1 MSTPLVFDEAW
12 LKDYTRR
19 TGKTVQGE
27 RGGRPSSVRC
37 ADTFPSGKARRTK
50 YGNIRTETEDGS
62 FDSKHEAREFEKL
75 KLLARAGEIR
85 AIARQVTFY
94 LPGGVKYLADFVVWR
109 ADGKIE
115 VMDAKS
121 EATKK
126 DKVYRIKKRLMLDT
140 FGIEIEE
147 V

>member
-1 MSTPLVFDEAW
+1 MALVFDEKW
-12 LKDYTRR
+12 LREYEKR
-19 TGKTVQGE
+19 TGKTARE
-27 RGGRPSSVRC
+27 
-37 ADTFPSGKARRTK
+37 TFSGKGGAGIAPPPKRAK
-50 YGNIRTETEDGS
+50 YGNVKTVTEDGT
-62 FDSKHEAREFEKL
+62 FDSRHEAREFEKL

-94 LPGGVKYLADFVVWR
+94 LPGGVKYLADFVVWG
-109 ADGKIE
+109 ADGKIT

-126 DKVYRIKKRLMLDT
+126 DRVYRIKKRLMLDT
-140 FGIEIEE
+140 FGIDIKE